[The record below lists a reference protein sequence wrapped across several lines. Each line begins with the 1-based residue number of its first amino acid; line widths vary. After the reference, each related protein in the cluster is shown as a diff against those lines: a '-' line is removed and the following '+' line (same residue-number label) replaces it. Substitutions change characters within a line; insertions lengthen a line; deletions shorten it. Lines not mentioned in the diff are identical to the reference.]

1 MENDDEFLFKESKTC
16 CSEKKVKTAVV
27 GKEKTAA
34 VVKEKPVKAK
44 QAKAPAATTQVDVK
58 SIQTFFGYACMS
70 LSKDLKLALVEEHNL
85 IICYHDEEYKKEG
98 DKLIL
103 PRLSPTSSNAPDAQ
117 EVSCA
122 TPIRVNE
129 ECFSTVRRSAESARR
144 NILLLPNQLP
154 NNDGIAKDLAEQI
167 ELRNS
172 DDSFNDDAI
181 FCTDRVND
189 GLKHQQEENELNDG
203 NDSFINDEIFLDDQD
218 DSLDDILLES
228 DRDNNSKIKEVNEIA
243 VEEDDEEWLSK
254 DQGRISLVKQ
264 KSDVPI
270 DCASA
275 AIENL
280 VVQQVEMCA
289 KSVSTSVN
297 KEISSVTALKN
308 NKGHDSDDSF
318 YNDDDIDVIAFASSS
333 LDQTPANEASST
345 PLSKIRKTSETVK
358 DNEPKEDPSSK
369 KQWNPFKP
377 MQITPPSDNFIDKRQ
392 LNNAKKPTDLEEEL
406 GYRSDDS
413 LFNDDDGLF

>member
-1 MENDDEFLFKESKTC
+1 MADDARLLFHGNHELL
-16 CSEKKVKTAVV
+16 
-27 GKEKTAA
+27 
-34 VVKEKPVKAK
+34 AK
-44 QAKAPAATTQVDVK
+44 IDEA
-58 SIQTFFGYACMS
+58 S
-70 LSKDLKLALVEEHNL
+70 
-85 IICYHDEEYKKEG
+85 DEEYKKEG
-98 DKLIL
+98 GKLIL
-103 PRLSPTSSNAPDAQ
+103 PRLSPTSSNTPDAQ

-129 ECFSTVRRSAESARR
+129 ECFSTVRSMNSAKLDVSAVKGGRRSLHAETSCFS
-144 NILLLPNQLP
+144 PNQLP

-254 DQGRISLVKQ
+254 DQGRISLEKQ

-318 YNDDDIDVIAFASSS
+318 YNDDDIDVIVDEGKREEKMTDDENEILWESFRVDDKVAAKNQLEKSTIALKAFASSS
-333 LDQTPANEASST
+333 LDQTPA
-345 PLSKIRKTSETVK
+345 KTVK